1 MIKQIINTFVAIAAC
16 LGVAAFVMVL
26 VRKQNCQTKEP
37 FDYNTLPVMKMK
49 VGTSDGQICKG
60 VGDCNPSS
68 FSPPAGVVTR
78 FCKNSNCT
86 GCDGTWDVGVACDT
100 SATDHSEDT
109 GRCIAAKAGAD
120 VYVGGGNHYEDGYV
134 CWTRI

>member
-1 MIKQIINTFVAIAAC
+1 MIKHIINTFVAIAAC

-26 VRKQNCQTKEP
+26 VKKQNCQTKEP
-37 FDYNTLPVMKMK
+37 FDYSTLPVMKMK

-78 FCKNSNCT
+78 FCKKPDCT
-86 GCDGTWDVGVACDT
+86 DCDGTWDVGVACDT
-100 SATDHSEDT
+100 AA
-109 GRCIAAKAGAD
+109 GRCIAAPAGAE
-120 VYVGGGNHYEDGYV
+120 VWAGGAKGHYGDGYV